1 MVLKINYDTIKLQ
14 KVTYAIIF
22 MTS

>member
-1 MVLKINYDTIKLQ
+1 MVLKIDYDTIKLQ

-22 MTS
+22 VTS